1 MNQFSDEANHVNEI
15 KNGFTMYLK
24 DVLEINDINIKG
36 NRITCTIRENQVS
49 FIVTRNDIQ
58 YSIK

>member
-1 MNQFSDEANHVNEI
+1 
-15 KNGFTMYLK
+15 MYLK